1 MKVVTDE
8 YISPE
13 QVKEG
18 FKKCHIVVNR
28 LLKDAELLM
37 KNGRYSS
44 SVSLAILA
52 YEEVSKANDFRLKIK
67 NEEGMTQSQWT
78 TMSFGRIAHNL
89 KLSSIVNA
97 REKRLEQLNQ
107 GQANFLNQVSKKIG
121 LPGYVDFQ
129 ATKNETML
137 LKDIFPKLNSV
148 KQDCLYL
155 NWDEKGKHWTY
166 FDRKFNEKIKKAIAK
181 FLITTT
187 EGIMVSQKFTMDI
200 PTKPFVQYSNE
211 EWEKV
216 QSLKSCDD
224 LKKNIKYKNSR
235 EFTKISDM
243 AIVAIDSYPKNDKKK
258 KK

>member
-1 MKVVTDE
+1 MTDE

-13 QVKEG
+13 QVKDG
-18 FKKCHIVVNR
+18 FKKCHAVVNR

-44 SVSLAILA
+44 SVSLSILA
-52 YEEVSKANDFRLKIK
+52 YEEVSKANDLRLKINDGK
-67 NEEGMTQSQWT
+67 GLTLPEWAK
-78 TMSFGRIAHNL
+78 MSFGRIAHDL
-89 KLSSIVNA
+89 KLSSIVEA
-97 REKRLEQLNQ
+97 REKRLERLNQ
-107 GQANFLNQVSKKIG
+107 GQADFLNQVSNKIG

-129 ATKNETML
+129 ETKNQTML

-148 KQDCLYL
+148 KQDCFYL
-155 NWDEKGKHWTY
+155 NWDEKGKDWTY
-166 FDRKFNEKIKKAIAK
+166 FDRKFNEKTKKAIAK

-200 PTKPFVQYSNE
+200 PTKPFVQYSDE

-216 QSLKSCDD
+216 QKLKSCDD

-235 EFTKISDM
+235 EFNKISDA
-243 AIVAIDSYPKNDKKK
+243 AIVAIDSYPKDDKKK
-258 KK
+258 KKK